1 MQLARY
7 FALAVLGICALTWF
21 YGRVLYP
28 IPIRFEGP
36 SDDTPEVDPRPEQ
49 RFRQFEG
56 G

>member
-1 MQLARY
+1 MSYALYAV
-7 FALAVLGICALTWF
+7 LAVVLICALTWF

-36 SDDTPEVDPRPEQ
+36 SDDTPEAEPRLDQ
-49 RFRQFEG
+49 RFRNVEG

>member
-1 MQLARY
+1 MQLAGY

-36 SDDTPEVDPRPEQ
+36 SDDTPEVEPKLDQ
-49 RFRQFEG
+49 RARMYEG
-56 G
+56 R